1 MWDAFYH
8 HHIQTR
14 RHQLTLA
21 LSPRF
26 HHTLSPTD
34 HHPCVLRCHVPSPHH
49 NNSIIR
55 NSGFGQRPA
64 GPASL
69 TPLQQQLQAQCRTT
83 AATLPGFLHRLFST
97 LNWTLTE
104 FTSSLSDLAA
114 QRGGGS
120 RLAMDAQQKY
130 RRTILMFEMS
140 CNLLRVLEFVVVQVR
155 CTERRRGG
163 GQALLCCLASVW
175 LGAGY
180 GGAWVMLV
188 FMWAPWREMHA
199 VG

>member
-1 MWDAFYH
+1 VCCAPTHLPPLYH
-8 HHIQTR
+8 R
-14 RHQLTLA
+14 
-21 LSPRF
+21 
-26 HHTLSPTD
+26 
-34 HHPCVLRCHVPSPHH
+34 
-49 NNSIIR
+49 SIIR

-64 GPASL
+64 GPPTL

-140 CNLLRVLEFVVVQVR
+140 CNLLRVLEFVVVQVSCGEAGGDDMVVLLDVCGWGR
-155 CTERRRGG
+155 CGG
-163 GQALLCCLASVW
+163 LWVHAS
-175 LGAGY
+175 
-180 GGAWVMLV
+180 MS
-188 FMWAPWREMHA
+188 MHRWE
-199 VG
+199 